1 MTSVPGYLSRI
12 IKSHSAH
19 ACDGERLRLHCPR
32 HSTISVLSAFY
43 GHSELQLCPSHSHY
57 AMTSGNRSCS
67 KSTAL
72 QKIVSECQGFRDCK
86 LPVNNRVFGC
96 DPCPGT
102 TKYVLVSYKCKPTEH
117 KTKVGCEGEVIKLQ
131 CKHPRVINIYS
142 AVYGRG
148 LEDDNH
154 CSLVGKPTVFD
165 CLYYGAVHSI
175 LKTCYGK
182 QKCFIVVNSQQFPDP
197 CFPGTRKY
205 LSIIYSCVP
214 WTVLTE
220 ADPSV
225 LNPTSDPE
233 QNEVILKPKG
243 SRRPNSGSII
253 VSNSLVTYA
262 YIKEHPETAALLF
275 VSSVCLGLLCTL
287 CALAVRVSCSGDSG
301 SRSPGESPRKEGA
314 GEEDEEDSDHKSST
328 GSSLRKSQYPGEI
341 PDVSEAADLAERIE
355 RREQILLEIWMNTC
369 QNGISDFN

>member
-1 MTSVPGYLSRI
+1 MNSFDGGMLRHKGCFLSLCYYILLLWTKEIDALADFSGYLSRI

-154 CSLVGKPTVFD
+154 CSLVGKPTVF
-165 CLYYGAVHSI
+165 
-175 LKTCYGK
+175 
-182 QKCFIVVNSQQFPDP
+182 
-197 CFPGTRKY
+197 
-205 LSIIYSCVP
+205 VP

-369 QNGISDFN
+369 QNGTSDFN